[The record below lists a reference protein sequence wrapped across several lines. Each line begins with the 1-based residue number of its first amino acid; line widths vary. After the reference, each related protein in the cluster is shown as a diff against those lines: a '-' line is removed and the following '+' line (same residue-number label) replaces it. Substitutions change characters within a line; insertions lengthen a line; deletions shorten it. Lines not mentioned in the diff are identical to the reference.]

1 MPKKS
6 TSTHTNRIRC
16 HIKLT
21 ALLGICISGL
31 FFVNHAHA
39 DAIDTL
45 NHYLKTTKTGS
56 ASFTQT
62 ITSTQK
68 QSRAQTSSGI
78 FAFRRPTQ
86 FKFYYQTPFE
96 NLIVADG
103 KSLWTFDKD
112 LNQVIQQDQEKVLQT
127 TPVALVATANSV
139 ADLEKHFALQ
149 NEPAKDKLEW
159 VKATPKQQ
167 DGHIRFILVGFDN
180 KALRRLEIHDNFG
193 QRSVMEF
200 APFTKLPANSSFSFT
215 PPPQA
220 DVVQQ

>member
-1 MPKKS
+1 MPKPLS
-6 TSTHTNRIRC
+6 TPTQKTAAITSLFIAALCFAST
-16 HIKLT
+16 
-21 ALLGICISGL
+21 AQ
-31 FFVNHAHA
+31 A
-39 DAIDTL
+39 DAITTL

-56 ASFTQT
+56 ANFTQT
-62 ITSTQK
+62 ITNTNKKARS
-68 QSRAQTSSGI
+68 QTSTGI

-112 LNQVIQQDQEKVLQT
+112 LNQVIQQDQAKVLQT

-139 ADLEKHFALQ
+139 ADLEKHFTLK
-149 NEPAKDKLEW
+149 NETAKDKLQW
-159 VKATPKQQ
+159 VKATPKQKE
-167 DGHIRFILVGFDN
+167 GHIRFILVGFDK

-200 APFTKLPANSSFSFT
+200 TPFTKLPANSSFSFT
-215 PPPQA
+215 PPPAA
-220 DVVQQ
+220 DVVRQ